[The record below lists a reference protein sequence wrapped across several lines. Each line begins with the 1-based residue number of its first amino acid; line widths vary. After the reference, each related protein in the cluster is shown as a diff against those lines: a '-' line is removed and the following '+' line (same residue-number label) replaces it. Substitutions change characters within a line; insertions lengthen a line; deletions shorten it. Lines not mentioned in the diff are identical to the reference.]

1 MVMWWRW
8 WQRWRRGDGNGGGGD
23 GGGGGNSRLAIMT
36 VVMTVCMLAS
46 LHAYLYVFSC
56 NSFVSCSFS
65 FSSFSLFS
73 SFSFFFLSSFHFS
86 IVYHTIYI
94 PLFTFAYFPFFR
106 FVYGVQ
112 NLSTPFCNW
121 VYFFLFFV
129 FPARKF
135 IAENFPIPPIV
146 CANRVAWSRSFVLC
160 FMYVQYMGKYLTYN
174 NPTFYLIL
182 LL

>member
-1 MVMWWRW
+1 MVMVVVVMVATAAIVDWRSWRW
-8 WQRWRRGDGNGGGGD
+8 WWLFVCLPLCMHTCTF
-23 GGGGGNSRLAIMT
+23 SPATPSSLA
-36 VVMTVCMLAS
+36 LLPS
-46 LHAYLYVFSC
+46 LLFR
-56 NSFVSCSFS
+56 SFHH
-65 FSSFSLFS
+65 SL
-73 SFSFFFLSSFHFS
+73 FFFLSSFHFS

-112 NLSTPFCNW
+112 NLSTPFCSW